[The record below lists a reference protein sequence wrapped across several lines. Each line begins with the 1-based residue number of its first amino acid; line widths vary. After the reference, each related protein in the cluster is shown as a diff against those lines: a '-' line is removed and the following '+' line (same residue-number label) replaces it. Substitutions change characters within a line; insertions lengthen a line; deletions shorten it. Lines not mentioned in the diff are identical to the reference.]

1 MQFSVTWIYEY
12 DVGKMKRNLIIEL
25 YKFSTTKTYKASKSA
40 TRVNR
45 VVRYFRRILVRIQPR
60 VNKYACRKICALDIC
75 HRILSALV
83 CEVIFTVNSRHTVR
97 A

>member
-45 VVRYFRRILVRIQPR
+45 VVRYFEHIYI
-60 VNKYACRKICALDIC
+60 
-75 HRILSALV
+75 
-83 CEVIFTVNSRHTVR
+83 
-97 A
+97 

>member
-45 VVRYFRRILVRIQPR
+45 VVRYFGHIFKCGIQPKGSTNMHAEKF
-60 VNKYACRKICALDIC
+60 V
-75 HRILSALV
+75 H
-83 CEVIFTVNSRHTVR
+83 
-97 A
+97 